1 MPETLSLFEEPQPE
15 LKAKLGSRLSALADQ
30 KLFLGTSSWKYEGW
44 LNQIYTPER
53 YVVRGRFSQKRFEQE
68 CLTEYA
74 ETFPVVCGDFSFYQ
88 FPSRDFWHKLF
99 SGVPKQLQFVF
110 KVPEEIT
117 VYTFPKHP
125 RYGGRAGSG
134 NPNFLRADLFQEAF
148 LEPLLQYRDRVP
160 VILFEFTA
168 FPRKV
173 FDSPREFAELMADF
187 LPLLPGAFRYAIE
200 VRNPEFLD
208 EAYFAVLREH
218 RVAHIFNAW
227 TRMPTLSEQMQ
238 HPDAFTTDFTATRAL
253 LRAGRPYE
261 EAVRLFSPYE
271 SVQEPNEEARNA
283 LRRLLA
289 RAKERREATYIFVN
303 NRLEGNAP
311 GTIEAITEG
320 F

>member
-1 MPETLSLFEEPQPE
+1 MPETLSLFDEPQPE
-15 LKAKLGSRLSALADQ
+15 LKTKLGGRLASLAAR
-30 KLFLGTSSWKYEGW
+30 KLYLGTSSWKYEGW

-53 YVVRGRFSQKRFEQE
+53 YLVRGRFSQKRFEQE
-68 CLTEYA
+68 CLAEYA
-74 ETFPVVCGDFSFYQ
+74 ETFQVVCGDFSFYQ

-99 SGVPKQLQFVF
+99 SSVPRQLQFVF

-125 RYGGRAGSG
+125 RYGGRAGSA
-134 NPNFLRADLFQEAF
+134 NSNFLRADLFQEAF
-148 LEPLLQYRDRVP
+148 LEPLMQYRDRVP

-168 FPRKV
+168 FARKV
-173 FDSPREFAELMADF
+173 FDDAGEFAELMADF
-187 LPLLPGAFRYAIE
+187 LPLLPNTFRYAIE

-208 EAYFAVLREH
+208 PAYFAVLREH
-218 RVAHIFNAW
+218 GVAHVFNAW
-227 TRMPTLSEQMQ
+227 TRMPVLSEQMQ
-238 HPDAFTTDFTATRAL
+238 HPDVFTTDFTVTRAL

-271 SVQEPNEEARNA
+271 SVQEPNEEVRNA
-283 LRRLLA
+283 LRNLLA
-289 RAKERREATYIFVN
+289 RASERREATYIFVN

>member
-15 LKAKLGSRLSALADQ
+15 LKTKLGARLAALAAQ
-30 KLFLGTSSWKYEGW
+30 ELFLGTSSWKYEGW

-53 YVVRGRFSQKRFEQE
+53 YLVRGRFSQKRFEQE
-68 CLTEYA
+68 CLAEYA

-88 FPSRDFWHKLF
+88 FPSPEFWRKLF
-99 SGVPKQLQFVF
+99 GSVGEQLQFVF

-125 RYGGRAGSG
+125 RYGGRAGSA
-134 NPNFLRADLFQEAF
+134 NSNFLRADLFQEAF
-148 LEPLLQYRDRVP
+148 LQLLTPYRHRVP

-168 FPRKV
+168 FPRNV
-173 FDSPREFAELMADF
+173 FASPNEFAELMADF
-187 LPLLPGAFRYAIE
+187 LPLLPNTFRYAIE
-200 VRNPEFLD
+200 VRNPEFLH
-208 EAYFAVLREH
+208 ESYFAVLRQH
-218 RVAHIFNAW
+218 GVSHVFNAW

-238 HPDAFTTDFTATRAL
+238 QPGVFTTDFTVTRAL

-271 SVQEPNEEARNA
+271 SIQEPNDEVRNA
-283 LRRLLA
+283 LRSLLT
-289 RAKERREATYIFVN
+289 RAKKQGEATYIFVN

-311 GTIEAITEG
+311 STIEAIVTA
-320 F
+320 